1 MLNIG
6 KTPKFFAAANSYGG
20 FVSYFDRI
28 FASENF
34 TRTYVLKGGP
44 GTGKSS
50 FMNRLGRVLG
60 ERGAYVELIYCSSD
74 PHSLDGVIFEVGDR
88 RVAVIDG
95 TAPHE
100 RDAIIPGAID
110 SIINLGDNWNERWL
124 TASRN
129 KITPLCH
136 EKSTAYR
143 TAYYY
148 LSLAGVAHEKIISLA
163 KSRYSAQKFK
173 TRFKS
178 LAEYLGEDNFSKLS
192 VRLISSVGKA
202 GAVRFDTL
210 DTPLGKHF
218 RVVGSLEEKLIF
230 MTELASALY
239 DRAGICA
246 SSPLMPELSEGV
258 YLKDTDVSFTFEGE
272 GELIDASEV
281 FSAPTETECE
291 RVRVARSVLRDAT
304 EEAVRWFGI
313 ASDMHFRLEEIYS
326 VAMNFEKNDRMLAE
340 TQEKILEILCL

>member
-1 MLNIG
+1 
-6 KTPKFFAAANSYGG
+6 
-20 FVSYFDRI
+20 VSYFDSLFSPNDYSKI
-28 FASENF
+28 F
-34 TRTYVLKGGP
+34 VLKGGP
-44 GTGKSS
+44 GTGKNSLMKKVRDA
-50 FMNRLGRVLG
+50 FMTNGYIT
-60 ERGAYVELIYCSSD
+60 EEIYCSSD
-74 PHSLDGVIFEVGDR
+74 TSSLDGIIIESEKEKI
-88 RVAVIDG
+88 AVIDG

-110 SIINLGDNWNERWL
+110 IIINLGDNWNERWL

-173 TRFKS
+173 TRLKS
-178 LAEYLGEDNFSKLS
+178 LAEYLGEDNLSKLS
-192 VRLISSVGKA
+192 VRLISSVGRA

-218 RVVGSLEEKLIF
+218 CVVGSLEEKLIF

-246 SSPLMPELSEGV
+246 SSPLVPELSEGV

-326 VAMNFEKNDRMLAE
+326 VAMDFEKNDRMLAE